1 MILYTAQSG
10 VRPTPRGGWRW
21 GAYLIQYVTI
31 DIKTDSKQ
39 SLESVYVFYYLFI
52 SLTSLSVSDAITFS
66 SFVGMR

>member
-10 VRPTPRGGWRW
+10 VRPHAEGGWRW